1 MPKAAGDY
9 AAEFP
14 IGPRRTGYVEFAYQ
28 HVERGAVAFCAAIEM
43 NDKFANQELL
53 PPISQEPNSLSGWVS
68 WLFDPL
74 PQRFMLPA
82 TGLLM
87 LGLDWFLFSGEA
99 ATVGLAAPATAVFGF
114 LAGSIGTYQLQ
125 RRFGLDSRPVAIG
138 KALLA
143 GLFVGVPFPMAGSLV
158 GAWVLA
164 SSGLATVKQRF
175 LSRHLARK

>member
-1 MPKAAGDY
+1 MVKLNGGSALS
-9 AAEFP
+9 
-14 IGPRRTGYVEFAYQ
+14 
-28 HVERGAVAFCAAIEM
+28 AAIEM
-43 NDKFANQELL
+43 KNKFANQELL
-53 PPISQEPNSLSGWVS
+53 PPISEEPSGLTGWVS

-114 LAGSIGTYQLQ
+114 LAGSFGAYFLQ
-125 RRFGLDSRPVAIG
+125 RRFGLDTRPTAIV

-143 GLFVGVPFPMAGSLV
+143 GAFVGIPFPMAGTLV
-158 GAWVLA
+158 GGWVLV
-164 SSGLATVKQRF
+164 SSGLAGLKNRLMKERLF
-175 LSRHLARK
+175 RR